1 MTERRLPKTAIA
13 DLLEPISDLL
23 PSGESLRRGPIYD
36 KIKEARREDD
46 PTIDHGIWQV
56 EPKSADWDQVIKLA
70 ADALT
75 TKSKDLRIAG
85 WLTEA
90 WIRKYGLPGAVHGME
105 LITALVSTFWDTIHP
120 QIDAD
125 GDLDARIAPFGWMN
139 KQLALRIK
147 QIVLIDPSK
156 HDGPALDLLAWE
168 KASAFERSG
177 KSAAAAGQLSTQE
190 FMTAVMLS
198 PVAMYREIASD
209 AETLKAAVKTLE
221 EAVDTR
227 CGEPVASL
235 YQVREVIET
244 LQAFVKRILKHKGA
258 DETDEGEDEAVEE
271 MVGGDAPMGPSVSR
285 GPIRNRAEAYQRLA
299 EAAEY
304 LSQLEPHSPVP
315 HLIKRA
321 VAWGNL
327 PFSDLIRELVQDRNS
342 VYAIHQLLGLGDPN
356 QR

>member
-1 MTERRLPKTAIA
+1 MTQRRLPKIAIE
-13 DLLEPISDLL
+13 DLLAPISDLL

-56 EPKSADWDQVIKLA
+56 EPKSADWDAVIKLG
-70 ADALT
+70 ADALK

-90 WIRKYGLPGAVHGME
+90 WIRKYGLPGAAHGMQ
-105 LITALVSTFWDTIHP
+105 LLTALVSTFWDTIHP
-120 QIDAD
+120 QIDDD

-139 KQLALRIK
+139 KQLALRLK
-147 QIVLIDPSK
+147 QIPLIDPSK
-156 HDGPALDLLAWE
+156 HDGPVLDLLAWE
-168 KASAFERSG
+168 KASVLERSG
-177 KSAAAAGQLSTQE
+177 KSPTGNQVSTQE

-198 PVAMYREIASD
+198 PIDMYRSIAAD
-209 AETLKAAVKTLE
+209 CEALQAAVKALE

-244 LQAFVKRILKHKGA
+244 LNAFVKRILKHKGA
-258 DETDEGEDEAVEE
+258 DESEAAEEDAIDDAA
-271 MVGGDAPMGPSVSR
+271 GGDTPMGPSVNR

-304 LSQLEPHSPVP
+304 LAQLEPHSPVP

-342 VYAIHQLLGLGDPN
+342 MFAIYNLLGLGDPN
-356 QR
+356 KR